1 MTAGEAA
8 FGRRAG
14 ALTLGILGAVCGG
27 ISWALVNYA
36 DDLNLKFD
44 EERFG
49 VLLLPIS
56 VFPGIVFGLVIGS
69 ALAFWRHASILRGG
83 GYAIASSVG
92 YLAAFHATFYVLGNL
107 GEGSS
112 SGGPSVVEFSISGL
126 PGGLAGSVLLG
137 LATKFLFPVPGYR
150 ALVRS
155 IVIGT
160 LAGALLGLGSF
171 DDHNGWGF
179 LAFFVLWQGLY
190 GASLAPLIGN
200 CAR

>member
-1 MTAGEAA
+1 MTASEAVS
-8 FGRRAG
+8 GRRTG
-14 ALTLGILGAVCGG
+14 ALKLGILGAVCGA

-36 DDLNLKFD
+36 DELNLKFD
-44 EERFG
+44 DERFG

-56 VFPGIVFGLVIGS
+56 VFPGIVFGLVIGA
-69 ALAFWRHASILRGG
+69 ALAVWRRASILRGS
-83 GYAIASSVG
+83 GYAIASFIG

-112 SGGPSVVEFSISGL
+112 SSGPSVVDFSISGL

-171 DDHNGWGF
+171 DDHNGWGW

-190 GASLAPLIGN
+190 GASLAPLLAER
-200 CAR
+200 AR